1 MTRRRK
7 KADSPMKRKWWTI
20 ICLVAVCAAA
30 IFLRASVVYRVY
42 PLAYETEIA
51 TWSAEYAIDEYLVC
65 AVIRAES
72 SFDAEAVSPVGAVG
86 LMQVMPSTGQWAA
99 EKIGIPDYTEDM
111 LSDPATN
118 IRIGCWYLGY
128 LGGLFDA
135 DARKVLAAYNAG
147 PANVREWLET
157 DSALQDIPFEE
168 TEKYLERV
176 QINYEIYK
184 GLYDTF

>member
-1 MTRRRK
+1 
-7 KADSPMKRKWWTI
+7 
-20 ICLVAVCAAA
+20 
-30 IFLRASVVYRVY
+30 
-42 PLAYETEIA
+42 
-51 TWSAEYAIDEYLVC
+51 
-65 AVIRAES
+65 
-72 SFDAEAVSPVGAVG
+72 
-86 LMQVMPSTGQWAA
+86 
-99 EKIGIPDYTEDM
+99 M
-111 LSDPATN
+111 LSDPSTN

-147 PANVREWLET
+147 PSNVQQWLET

-176 QINYEIYK
+176 QINYEIYQ